1 MTEATITVHLR
12 RIEENDMSVSQ
23 ALATPVDETVESS
36 ALVPRNGFHLEPRCR
51 VCRNDQV
58 RKKVNDLLATAA
70 SYAMVLRALGEDNAK
85 LAKCDRVTVDSVR
98 RHCRRHF
105 PIQSVARATY
115 RDILERRARENQ
127 IDFVQGV
134 ATALT
139 PFAYFEVVMNK
150 AFRSLVDDRTE
161 VSVETGLRAAEK
173 LQSVLDGRE
182 LGTEVL
188 ELKVQLGVIRDAVKS
203 TVPQELWGEIIEKLE
218 EFEQQHPEALDV
230 GTDSYDDDDD
240 EPFDPTE
247 FIDDDDEF

>member
-1 MTEATITVHLR
+1 MTEATTTVHLH

-23 ALATPVDETVESS
+23 ALATPVDKITESS

-51 VCRNDQV
+51 ICRNDQV
-58 RKKVNDLLATAA
+58 RKKVNDLLATGS

-188 ELKVQLGVIRDAVKS
+188 ELKVQLGVIRNAVKS

-230 GTDSYDDDDD
+230 GTDSFDDDDD
-240 EPFDPTE
+240 EPYDPTE
-247 FIDDDDEF
+247 FAEDDDDF